1 MDAGV
6 KTAVTRQAMGDLV
19 ELVARAVVSGV
30 GVAVVMAVAILV
42 LAGGSRNEPAN
53 DAARA
58 AAVVADRFN

>member
-1 MDAGV
+1 MDSGAR
-6 KTAVTRQAMGDLV
+6 AVMMRQAMGDLV

-30 GVAVVMAVAILV
+30 GVAVVMAVAILA

-58 AAVVADRFN
+58 AAVVADGFN